1 MRLYKKISTSF
12 HRIHTYV
19 YECVACSVRF
29 GLEKIW
35 RNYRFLLHM
44 YIHGKGTEN
53 ETMYFGVRV
62 QNEIKMMIQA
72 LNI

>member
-1 MRLYKKISTSF
+1 
-12 HRIHTYV
+12 
-19 YECVACSVRF
+19 
-29 GLEKIW
+29 
-35 RNYRFLLHM
+35 M